1 MKPALQT
8 RSSLWRCAGPLLG
21 LLLTLCSTR
30 SLASPRLAIEPNPLV
45 LPKSTLAPV
54 RADLWLHNRGD
65 APLVLYG
72 VSLSPDAHGYRIDDA
87 AQPIQPG
94 ETLPPGARRKIA
106 VEFSPSPG
114 RPAGYGA
121 VLVYSSDPQGQ
132 PDPRGQ
138 TPHRLLAAG
147 LRPQGAPR
155 LLWLW
160 LSPLLPLLLG
170 LALRR
175 QSRSAG
181 RGGLWLTLGLA
192 GLGFLP
198 LVGVLGLLGQF
209 VRGFGV
215 VQGDYG
221 VQFPFQRVLSHSLG
235 LAYLAGIDGAA
246 LLLALALSLWG
257 ALTLGPATFT
267 SRRDPRSNAP
277 GSDIPHTA
285 LAVLLSAGL
294 AALLAFDLGSLLGFF
309 AVALAA
315 AWATLPQPWR
325 KTLALPFAAS
335 LAALVAAAAWLWG
348 QSLPSPLCDGVFA
361 AHTTDL
367 PKLSYQH
374 YFGDLKPP
382 AWLPL
387 PAWASA
393 NRAGSLW
400 AVVAYFLL
408 AAGALLPVAAL
419 VVAILRRP
427 LRDAGRALLLLP
439 PLAILGF
446 ALLTRLAA
454 GLLPQV
460 HARFMPVWAVL
471 AICGLALA
479 AIRRAQPARPT
490 AVLDQFSELVP
501 LPTAGALLGLASA
514 TETGL
519 VAALLLLLS
528 QAVTATWLGIRL
540 LHQASA
546 ARSTPAPSA
555 RREPRRPGEQDGLRQ
570 SLLLLLSPPGTLA
583 ALGHGLCGLSAFAA
597 LRGLSVLYTVL
608 VLGAGARAL
617 LVLLRCPA
625 DDPGGQRPPPLRWA
639 EPGLLLASVV
649 ACFSA
654 QPLFEVGHT
663 WAQDF
668 IAHTSHVSGPPGP
681 GLLASTLQLP
691 ARVRPRAD

>member
-1 MKPALQT
+1 MRQT
-8 RSSLWRCAGPLLG
+8 PSSSGRCAGPLLG
-21 LLLTLCSTR
+21 LLLTLWATHA
-30 SLASPRLAIEPNPLV
+30 LASPSLVIEPNPLV
-45 LPKSTLAPV
+45 MPKSTTAPA

-72 VSLSPDAHGYRIDDA
+72 VSLSPDANGYRIDDA
-87 AQPIQPG
+87 AQPLQPG
-94 ETLPPGARRKIA
+94 EMLLPGARRKIA
-106 VEFSPSPG
+106 VEFTPSPG

-132 PDPRGQ
+132 SDPRGQ
-138 TPHRLLAAG
+138 TPHRVLAAG
-147 LRPQGAPR
+147 LRPQESPR

-170 LALRR
+170 LVLRR
-175 QSRSAG
+175 QGPSAG
-181 RGGLWLTLGLA
+181 RGELGLSI
-192 GLGFLP
+192 GLASLGCLP

-215 VQGDYG
+215 LQGDYG
-221 VQFPFQRVLSHSLG
+221 VQFPFQRVIAHSLG
-235 LAYLAGIDGAA
+235 IAYRAGLDGAA

-257 ALTLGPATFT
+257 ALILGPATFA
-267 SRRDPRSNAP
+267 SRRDAR
-277 GSDIPHTA
+277 GSAGGGQIPHAA
-285 LAVLLSAGL
+285 LALLLSAGL
-294 AALLAFDLGSLLGFF
+294 GALLAFDLCSLLGFF
-309 AVALAA
+309 ALALAA
-315 AWATLPQPWR
+315 ACVTLPPAWR

-335 LAALVAAAAWLWG
+335 LSALVAAAAWLWG

-367 PKLSYQH
+367 PKLSYQN
-374 YFGDLKPP
+374 YFGDLRPP
-382 AWLPL
+382 TWLPL

-393 NRAGSLW
+393 ERAGSNW
-400 AVVAYFLL
+400 AVLAYFWL

-479 AIRRAQPARPT
+479 AIRRAQPALRT
-490 AVLDQFSELVP
+490 TVLDQFSELVP

-528 QAVTATWLGIRL
+528 QAVSATWLGIRL
-540 LHQASA
+540 LHPARA
-546 ARSTPAPSA
+546 ARSTPAA
-555 RREPRRPGEQDGLRQ
+555 RGRRELRAPEPGGQDGLRQ
-570 SLLLLLSPPGTLA
+570 SLLLVLSPPGTLA
-583 ALGHGLCGLSAFAA
+583 ALGHALCGLSAFAA
-597 LRGLSVLYTVL
+597 LRGLSVLYAVL
-608 VLGAGARAL
+608 VLGAGARSL
-617 LVLLRCPA
+617 LILLRCPS
-625 DDPGGQRPPPLRWA
+625 DDPGGQRPPAPGWA
-639 EPGLLLASVV
+639 ELGLLLASVV

-691 ARVRPRAD
+691 ARVRHRAD